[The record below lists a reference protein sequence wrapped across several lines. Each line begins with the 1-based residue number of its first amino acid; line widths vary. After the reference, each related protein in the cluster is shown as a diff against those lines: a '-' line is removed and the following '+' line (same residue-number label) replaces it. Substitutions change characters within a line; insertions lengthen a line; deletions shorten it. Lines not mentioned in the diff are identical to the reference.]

1 MGTSCLE
8 QNAIV
13 EIDGKEAS
21 SSPQDHRH
29 LLAIGGIKDGPACY
43 EGTRRTASDGS

>member
-13 EIDGKEAS
+13 EIDGKE
-21 SSPQDHRH
+21 HRLH
-29 LLAIGGIKDGPACY
+29 RKITGEIKRARAALLMK
-43 EGTRRTASDGS
+43 